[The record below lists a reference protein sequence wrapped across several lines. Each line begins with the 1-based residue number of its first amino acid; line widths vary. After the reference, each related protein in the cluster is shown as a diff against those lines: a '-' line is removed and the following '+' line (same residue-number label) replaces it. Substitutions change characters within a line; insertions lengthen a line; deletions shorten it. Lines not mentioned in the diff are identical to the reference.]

1 MTRSSRI
8 PENIIISPEKYTRF
22 LYALVL
28 IKARSPMSS
37 GGKSAKM
44 AIFEQASMA
53 DTR

>member
-1 MTRSSRI
+1 MTIRSKI
-8 PENIIISPEKYTRF
+8 PENIMISPEKYTRF

-28 IKARSPMSS
+28 IKVRSPISS

-44 AIFEQASMA
+44 AILEQASMA